1 MNASNKLRTA
11 TVLAVLAASTGAYVA
26 GQHGNLA
33 NAAITPTPAIAA
45 ADVAATDFS
54 GIVSRYGPAVVN
66 ISVVG
71 HARQMP
77 TADQGDDGDEQ
88 DDADPFAQLFPRGMA
103 PRMQPSPVQRGLGS
117 GFIVSSDGV
126 VMTNAHVVDGADEV
140 TVRLT
145 DRREFKAKVVGVDK
159 KTDIAVLRISATGLP
174 TVKLGDPAAIK
185 VGEPVLAIGSPFGF
199 ENSASAG
206 IVSATSRSLPN
217 ETLVPFIQTDVALNP
232 GNSGGPLFNVRGEV
246 IGINSQIYSRTGGYQ
261 GLSFA
266 IPIDSARAVQEQ
278 LLAHGKVTRSRL
290 GVAIQEMSQPLADAM
305 GLKSV
310 SGALLSSVEKGS
322 PAEKAGLQ
330 PGDVVLA
337 WNGKE
342 INRATDLPGRV
353 ASAAPGSSNKV
364 DIVRDG
370 KRQTLEVKVVA
381 AAAQAPRAA
390 DAAARGKLGLAVRPL
405 DASELAQA
413 GVSAGLLVEAAEGS
427 AARSGIAPGDIVL
440 ALNGKTVRDVEQ
452 MRKLVEQGG
461 KQVAILVQRDGER
474 MFVPVRVG

>member
-1 MNASNKLRTA
+1 MNTSSKFRAA
-11 TVLAVLAASTGAYVA
+11 TVVAVLAASTGAYVA

-33 NAAITPTPAIAA
+33 NAAVTSAPATAA
-45 ADVAATDFS
+45 ANVAGTDFS

-66 ISVVG
+66 ISVLSN
-71 HARQMP
+71 ARQMP
-77 TADQGDDGDEQ
+77 AATNDGGDQDDDG
-88 DDADPFAQLFPRGMA
+88 PLAQIFPRGMT
-103 PRMQPSPVQRGLGS
+103 PRMRPPSVHRGLGS

-159 KTDIAVLRISATGLP
+159 RTDIAVLRIAATGLP
-174 TVKLGDPAAIK
+174 TVKLGDPSGTK

-232 GNSGGPLFNVRGEV
+232 GNSGGPLFNARGEV
-246 IGINSQIYSRTGGYQ
+246 IGVNSQIYSRTGGYQ

-266 IPIDSARAVQEQ
+266 IPIDTARAVQTQ
-278 LLAHGKVTRSRL
+278 LIAHGKVTRSQL
-290 GVAIQEMSQPLADAM
+290 GVTIQEMSQPLANAM

-310 SGALLSSVEKGS
+310 AGALLSSVEKGG
-322 PAEKAGLQ
+322 PADKAGLR

-337 WNGKE
+337 WNGFV

-353 ASAAPGSSNKV
+353 ASAVPGSSNKV
-364 DIVRDG
+364 DIAREG
-370 KRQTLEVKVVA
+370 KRQSLEVKVVA
-381 AAAQAPRAA
+381 AAGQGPNVAGASVQ
-390 DAAARGKLGLAVRPL
+390 GKLGLAVRPL
-405 DASELAQA
+405 ESSELAQA
-413 GVSAGLLVEAAEGS
+413 GVPAGLLVEGAGGP
-427 AARSGIAPGDIVL
+427 AARSGIAAGDIVL
-440 ALNGKTVRDVEQ
+440 AVNGKTVSDVEQ

-461 KQVAILVQRDGER
+461 KQIAILVQREGER
-474 MFVPVRVG
+474 MFVPVTVG

>member
-1 MNASNKLRTA
+1 MNTSSRLRAA
-11 TVLAVLAASTGAYVA
+11 TVVAVLAASTGAYVA

-33 NAAITPTPAIAA
+33 NAAVTATPASTAA
-45 ADVAATDFS
+45 VAATDFS
-54 GIVSRYGPAVVN
+54 GIVNRYGPAVVN

-71 HARQMP
+71 HARQVP
-77 TADQGDDGDEQ
+77 AVADSDDEQ
-88 DDADPFAQLFPRGMA
+88 DDDGPLAQLFPRGMA
-103 PRMQPSPVQRGLGS
+103 PGMQPPAIQRGLGS
-117 GFIVSSDGV
+117 GFIVSSDGI

-159 KTDIAVLRISATGLP
+159 RTDIAVLRIAATGLP
-174 TVKLGDPAAIK
+174 TVKLGDPSSIK

-206 IVSATSRSLPN
+206 IVSATSRTLPS

-246 IGINSQIYSRTGGYQ
+246 IGVNSQIYSRTGGYQ

-266 IPIDSARAVQEQ
+266 IPIDTARAVEEQ

-290 GVAIQEMSQPLADAM
+290 GVTIQEMSQPLADAM

-310 SGALLSSVEKGS
+310 TGALLSSVEKGS
-322 PAEKAGLQ
+322 PAEKAGLK

-337 WNGKE
+337 WNGAE
-342 INRATDLPGRV
+342 INRAADLPGRV

-364 DIVRDG
+364 DIARDG
-370 KRQTLEVKVVA
+370 KRQSVEVKVVA
-381 AAAQAPRAA
+381 AGQAPAVADSAA
-390 DAAARGKLGLAVRPL
+390 HGKLGLAVRPL
-405 DASELAQA
+405 DASEIAQA
-413 GVSAGLLVEAAEGS
+413 GVTSGLLVEGASGP
-427 AARSGIAPGDIVL
+427 AARSGIAAGDIVL
-440 ALNGKTVRDVEQ
+440 AVNGKTVGDVEQ

-461 KQVAILVQRDGER
+461 KQIAILVQRDGAR
-474 MFVPVRVG
+474 MFVPVQVG